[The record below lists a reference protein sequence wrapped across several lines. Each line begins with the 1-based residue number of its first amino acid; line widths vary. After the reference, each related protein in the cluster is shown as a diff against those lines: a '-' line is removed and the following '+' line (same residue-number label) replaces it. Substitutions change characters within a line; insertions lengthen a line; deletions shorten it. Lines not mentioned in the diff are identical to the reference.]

1 MRLLTIR
8 VVTGLWLA
16 ALLALA
22 AGRALAA
29 GPGVEGCVPCH
40 GADGIARDAEV
51 PNLAAQ
57 NVPYLYHQ
65 LKAFKSG
72 SRKHPE
78 MHYMSRHMSDAEM
91 QMLAEYY
98 GSLPAR

>member
-1 MRLLTIR
+1 MRLVL
-8 VVTGLWLA
+8 VPLA
-16 ALLALA
+16 AVTLLAA
-22 AGRALAA
+22 AMTGPGRAQQT
-29 GPGVEGCVPCH
+29 GIEGCIPCH

-57 NVPYLYHQ
+57 NAPYLYNQ

-78 MHYMSRHMSDAEM
+78 MRFMSRHMTDAEM
-91 QMLAEYY
+91 QALAGYY
-98 GSLPAR
+98 ASLPAR